1 MYWLGCLPVFLYV
14 IVIYFKTY
22 STTVPEI
29 TLEDMDLDVQDWFS
43 RGKMYEVLGRQM
55 FALEEGDLSK
65 ETIILIHGFPTSS
78 FDYQR
83 SIGLLSA
90 HYRVVTFDHLG
101 FGFSEKPVSNY
112 TYSLVDQAEQAL
124 NLWRIMGIESVA
136 AIVSHD
142 MGDSVLTEILSRYER
157 KLLPDYFD
165 NFFNKI
171 VFTNGGM
178 KYDLI
183 NFRLSQSV
191 LMSRVGPY
199 LTSLG
204 SIQELAG
211 VMDGFSVK
219 QLGSIWSSKYK
230 DLDQKQEDIKKIQM
244 INRYKNGNLLTHL
257 TIGYLHDRSRF
268 EMRWMKSLENLNSI
282 QTFLLWGNEDAVAPM
297 SIPLALKEN
306 IKDTLVDFRTMETGH
321 FLMLEDPETWAHNV
335 LNFLKK

>member
-1 MYWLGCLPVFLYV
+1 MYWLGSLPVFLYV

-219 QLGSIWSSKYK
+219 QLGSIWSSKYN
-230 DLDQKQEDIKKIQM
+230 DFDQKQEDIKKIQM

-321 FLMLEDPETWAHNV
+321 FLMLEDPETWALNV

>member
-55 FALEEGDLSK
+55 FALDEGDLSK

-219 QLGSIWSSKYK
+219 QLGSIWSSKYN

-306 IKDTLVDFRTMETGH
+306 IKDTLVEFRTMETGH
-321 FLMLEDPETWAHNV
+321 FLMLEDPETWALNV

>member
-1 MYWLGCLPVFLYV
+1 MYWLGCLPVFLFV

-22 STTVPEI
+22 FTTVPEI

-306 IKDTLVDFRTMETGH
+306 IKETLVEFRTMETGH

>member
-1 MYWLGCLPVFLYV
+1 MYWLGSLPVFLYV
-14 IVIYFKTY
+14 IVIFFKTY

-219 QLGSIWSSKYK
+219 QLGSIWSSKYN

>member
-1 MYWLGCLPVFLYV
+1 MYWLGSLPVFLYV
-14 IVIYFKTY
+14 IVIFFKTY

-219 QLGSIWSSKYK
+219 QLGSIWSSKYN
-230 DLDQKQEDIKKIQM
+230 DFDQKQEDIKKIQM

-306 IKDTLVDFRTMETGH
+306 IKDTLVEFRTMETGH
-321 FLMLEDPETWAHNV
+321 FPMLEDPETWANNV

>member
-219 QLGSIWSSKYK
+219 QLGSIWSSKYN

-306 IKDTLVDFRTMETGH
+306 IKDTLVEFRTMETGH
-321 FLMLEDPETWAHNV
+321 FLMLEDPETWALNV

>member
-1 MYWLGCLPVFLYV
+1 MYWLGSLPVFLYV

-321 FLMLEDPETWAHNV
+321 FLMLEDPETWALNV

>member
-1 MYWLGCLPVFLYV
+1 
-14 IVIYFKTY
+14 
-22 STTVPEI
+22 
-29 TLEDMDLDVQDWFS
+29 LDVQDWFS

-101 FGFSEKPVSNY
+101 FGFSEKPVGNY

-219 QLGSIWSSKYK
+219 QLGSIWSSKYN

-306 IKDTLVDFRTMETGH
+306 IKDTLVEFRTMETGH

>member
-1 MYWLGCLPVFLYV
+1 MYWLGSLPVFLYV

-219 QLGSIWSSKYK
+219 QLGSIWSSKYN

-321 FLMLEDPETWAHNV
+321 FLMLEDPETWANNV